1 MGSRQRKN
9 VNIKRECPNKPSTQ
23 MENMFILYKRTL
35 PNISSCKMLLKKN
48 IALRRRVLL
57 HVGYYKKTVV
67 ALLFKS

>member
-1 MGSRQRKN
+1 
-9 VNIKRECPNKPSTQ
+9 